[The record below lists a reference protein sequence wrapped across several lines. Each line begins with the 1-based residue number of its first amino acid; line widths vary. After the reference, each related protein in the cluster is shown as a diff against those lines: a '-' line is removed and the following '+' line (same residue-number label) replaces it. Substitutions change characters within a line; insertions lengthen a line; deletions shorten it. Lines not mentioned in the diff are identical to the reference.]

1 MKKIGITGSLAS
13 GKTTASKILSSRKGP
28 LFSADKIVRKLYK
41 RDKFKKIIIKK
52 FGIKK
57 NSSIKSFLRKK
68 ILQDQSN
75 IRVLEKII
83 HPLVRK
89 KMRSFTLKNRNKKL
103 LFFEIPLLIES
114 KLMNFFDYIIL
125 VVASRKNRIKRY
137 LKKGGSKKMFYLLDK
152 NQIPAKRKIKYCDYL
167 IVNNKTKNYLKKQVA
182 GIVEIPSVVKL
193 IFLIFLLRVVCEG
206 LVALKYPAVVPSELL
221 LPPYTPSFTLGKALA
236 VPVTEIDTFIT
247 EDLSPDGEY
256 EPGVYP
262 PII

>member
-75 IRVLEKII
+75 IRALEKII

-89 KMRSFTLKNRNKKL
+89 EMRKFIKRNKGYKFIFL
-103 LFFEIPLLIES
+103 EIPLLIES
-114 KLMNFFDYIIL
+114 RLMKNFDIIFFIKAKKSLRLKRFKSKGGNQKLFNIL
-125 VVASRKNRIKRY
+125 NKKQLSDNKKVKFCDHIVVNEKNLKI
-137 LKKGGSKKMFYLLDK
+137 LKKNLLD
-152 NQIPAKRKIKYCDYL
+152 I
-167 IVNNKTKNYLKKQVA
+167 
-182 GIVEIPSVVKL
+182 
-193 IFLIFLLRVVCEG
+193 
-206 LVALKYPAVVPSELL
+206 
-221 LPPYTPSFTLGKALA
+221 
-236 VPVTEIDTFIT
+236 
-247 EDLSPDGEY
+247 LSIY
-256 EPGVYP
+256 E
-262 PII
+262 